1 MEMRKCEVCGEMYS
15 TTYRTCPFCEE
26 EEAMRRG
33 KPMHRHASDFRNKR
47 GGNALG
53 VLALVLALI
62 VVGGG
67 VWAFFG
73 DSIASLAGIRETSG
87 TEGNSVDSGDSVE
100 PLALV
105 LDQTTLTLQAGTT
118 GSLSVTGG
126 GESRTWS
133 SDNTA
138 VAEVN
143 ENGLITAVAAGE
155 AVISVT
161 DGTNTAQCTVQVTDG
176 EITGNETTGGETTG
190 GETTGGE
197 TTATGGETTGGET
210 SGAALTLNREDF
222 TLPVGQKWQLKVSGT
237 SSTVTW
243 SIADTS
249 IATIA
254 SDGTVTGVSKGV
266 TTATAKVD
274 GQTLECI
281 VRIS

>member
-1 MEMRKCEVCGEMYS
+1 
-15 TTYRTCPFCEE
+15 
-26 EEAMRRG
+26 
-33 KPMHRHASDFRNKR
+33 MHRHASDFRNKR

-105 LDQTTLTLQAGTT
+105 LDQTALTLQAGTT

-176 EITGNETTGGETTG
+176 EITGGEATGGET
-190 GETTGGE
+190 
-197 TTATGGETTGGET
+197 TGGETTGGET

>member
-26 EEAMRRG
+26 EEAMRKG

-53 VLALVLALI
+53 VLALVLALV

-67 VWAFFG
+67 VWALFG
-73 DSIASLAGIRETSG
+73 DSIASLVGIRETSG
-87 TEGNSVDSGDSVE
+87 TEGEAGDADGGS
-100 PLALV
+100 PQTLSLV

-126 GESRTWS
+126 GENCTWS

-161 DGTNTAQCTVQVTDG
+161 DGTDTAQCTVQVTAGD
-176 EITGNETTGGETTG
+176 TAGGETTG
-190 GETTGGE
+190 NETGGETAGGETVGGE
-197 TTATGGETTGGET
+197 TTAT
-210 SGAALTLNREDF
+210 LTLNREDF
-222 TLPVGQKWQLKVSGT
+222 TLPVGEKWQLKVSGT
-237 SSTVTW
+237 SSAVTW
-243 SIADTS
+243 SIEDTS

>member
-73 DSIASLAGIRETSG
+73 DSIASLVGIRETSG

-176 EITGNETTGGETTG
+176 EITG
-190 GETTGGE
+190 
-197 TTATGGETTGGET
+197 GETTGGET